1 MLIKSKKRRF
11 VCVQKPLK
19 TMILK
24 RFQTLSL
31 DDIITF
37 AKKHNLPET
46 KRHATKILHISQ
58 SLDPF
63 KQDDLVLFFNQILTF
78 LPEEEVTYLHQYLI
92 TTINKY
98 DLITLFD

>member
-1 MLIKSKKRRF
+1 MQKS
-11 VCVQKPLK
+11 LK
-19 TMILK
+19 TLILK

-37 AKKHNLPET
+37 ANKHDSPET
-46 KRHATKILHISQ
+46 KRHATKILHISH

-63 KQDDLVLFFNQILTF
+63 KQDDLILFFNQLLTF
-78 LPEEEVTYLHQYLI
+78 LPKKEVTYLHQYLI